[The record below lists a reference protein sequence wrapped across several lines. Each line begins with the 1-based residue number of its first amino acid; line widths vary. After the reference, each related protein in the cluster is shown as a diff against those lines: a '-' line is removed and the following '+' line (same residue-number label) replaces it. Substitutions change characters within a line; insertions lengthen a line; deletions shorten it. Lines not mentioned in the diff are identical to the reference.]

1 MMHKALLAVL
11 ASLALAP
18 ATYAQTAPAALPD
31 DQAQMKAH
39 VLFLA
44 SDAMRGREAASPEYR
59 IAAEYVAA
67 QFFAAGLVPAG
78 QDGGYLQK
86 VPLVAYRAADHGDV
100 VLTRKGAGPQPLLF
114 GEDFTP
120 GAVAGAARTTL
131 DAPIVFVGHGIVA
144 PRYKRD
150 DYAGVDVRGKIVAF
164 FAGAPASFQS
174 EERAHFQSGATK
186 AAIAAAH
193 GAVGTILLTRGA
205 LPPEGGG
212 DRKSVV

>member
-11 ASLALAP
+11 ATLALAP
-18 ATYAQTAPAALPD
+18 ATHAQTAPAALPD

-67 QFFAAGLVPAG
+67 QFYAAGLVPAG

-100 VLTRKGAGPQPLLF
+100 VLTRKGAGLQPLLF

-144 PRYKRD
+144 PRYKRAIMRAST
-150 DYAGVDVRGKIVAF
+150 YAARSSPFSLAR
-164 FAGAPASFQS
+164 PRAS
-174 EERAHFQSGATK
+174 RARNARISR
-186 AAIAAAH
+186 AA
-193 GAVGTILLTRGA
+193 RQRPR
-205 LPPEGGG
+205 LPLHTG
-212 DRKSVV
+212 RSARSC